1 MRNKAKIKDMISGE
15 RLQLRVIAALC
26 AGVTG
31 FAAILYFSNQLL
43 FQRFIGN
50 ANPILVFVV
59 ASLLGIALLSL
70 LLSRGWFAIYK
81 KATPSG
87 LLRSSALAALF
98 GLIMIL
104 VDTQVRF
111 PADMNVPFP
120 ESLLFYPAI
129 DFLAQIIFHVLPLA
143 VLMITLTSIF
153 RNANHKTII
162 WVCVLAISLLE
173 PIYQAAWSSSNQLPL
188 WAAAYVVL
196 HVFLINLTELIIF
209 RRYDFVSMYAFRL
222 VYYVFWHIGWGYA
235 RLDILF

>member
-1 MRNKAKIKDMISGE
+1 MRNKAKIKDMISVE
-15 RLQLRVIAALC
+15 RLQLRAIAALC

-31 FAAILYFSNQLL
+31 FTAILYSSDQLL

-50 ANPILVFVV
+50 IHPILVFVV
-59 ASLLGIALLSL
+59 ASLLGIVLLSL

-120 ESLLFYPAI
+120 ESLMFYPAM
-129 DFLAQIIFHVLPLA
+129 DFLAQILFHVLPLT
-143 VLMITLTSIF
+143 VLMIILTSAF
-153 RNANHKTII
+153 RNANHGNII
-162 WVCVLAISLLE
+162 WVCVFAVALLE
-173 PIYQAAWSSSNQLPL
+173 PVYQAMWSASSQLPL

-222 VYYVFWHIGWGYA
+222 VYYVFWHIGWGYT
-235 RLDILF
+235 RLNILF